1 MLVGNMAPLCWHYL
15 TAIEKSVHQDN
26 TDIKL

>member
-1 MLVGNMAPLCWHYL
+1 MLVGNMAPLSWYDL
-15 TAIEKSVHQDN
+15 DAMEESVHQDN